1 MEADSP
7 YRPEFLAGLRLLAL
21 VSERMEARGL
31 RRPILVGGAAAEFY
45 SGSTIST
52 GDFDLCTPAQDAL
65 EAEMQKVGFERPRGA
80 GQSLRGWVHPDL
92 RLGFEIVAAVPMDG
106 NFDRSMLALVDR
118 IVADGAFVVISVEDL
133 IADRMGQWSS
143 GTASDRIDQ
152 ARLLF
157 QLHPNLDRD
166 YLARRISE
174 ETMGEHGIEA
184 LEQGSR

>member
-1 MEADSP
+1 METPSP
-7 YRPEFLAGLRLLAL
+7 YRPEFLAGLHLLAQI
-21 VSERMEARGL
+21 SEGMEVRGL
-31 RRPILVGGAAAEFY
+31 SRPILVGGAAAEFY

-52 GDFDLCTPAQDAL
+52 GDFYLCTPAQDAL
-65 EAEMQKVGFERPRGA
+65 EEEMQKVGLERPKGA

-92 RLGFEIVAAVPMDG
+92 KLGFEVVASVPMDG
-106 NFDRSMLALVDR
+106 NFDRSMLALVDQ
-118 IVADGAFVVISVEDL
+118 IVPDGAFVVISVEDL

-143 GTASDRIDQ
+143 GTAADRIDQ

-157 QLHPNLDRD
+157 QLHPNADLV

-184 LEQGSR
+184 LG